1 MNKFLRETY
10 GKSFEIRVVLL
21 ALLAFVSAGSQFFTT
36 YFLGR
41 IIDVTAEGY
50 GKTMSYF
57 CLIVYFLILFICSS
71 ALFTCLGSQMTAKLS
86 SRLKTKIGEKLCCAA
101 YQDIEKESD
110 SELFTIATKDIE
122 GIKNWVDTLL
132 KTGYLPAQ
140 LGLVIVSL
148 LQYQWK
154 FSVITLCLIPLAA
167 LPEIWLAKNM
177 HVFHRNEKEAYAK
190 SLSLFSETLERFMV
204 IKSFTLE
211 KLLQK
216 QNRDKLKIYK
226 REKTTRILREQLVDI
241 YGRCYGRIINPML
254 LILGAYFILKGNMS
268 LGMLTSVILL
278 AGFVGEGLKLICEI
292 PLRYQAGKLSMV
304 RIQRLLCMPNEQEVQ
319 VNPQISNMTHDII
332 FDVRS
337 LHFAYDSQPVL
348 RNVNFQVRRGEK
360 IAILGE
366 SGCGKTTLFKL
377 LSRLYMPQAGQIF
390 FKGEDITKLPL
401 TYLRENIAVS
411 TQESFLFHASI
422 RENIRLAS
430 FFSTDEVVENAA
442 RNAQVEVDVSREK
455 DYGTVLDTV
464 LNTTVQSI
472 SNGQMQR
479 INLARA
485 FLKDADV
492 LMLDEPTSALDSDTA
507 KRVEHYIF
515 NVLNDRTILIILHNQ
530 QNLQRFDRVLR
541 LENGK
546 VVSCDKIHT

>member
-10 GKSFEIRVVLL
+10 GKSFEIRVVFL

-41 IIDVTAEGY
+41 IIDATAEGY

-86 SRLKTKIGEKLCCAA
+86 SRLKIKIGEKLCCAA
-101 YQDIEKESD
+101 YQDIEKEPD

-132 KTGYLPAQ
+132 KTGYLPAR

-148 LQYQWK
+148 LRYQWK

-177 HVFHRNEKEAYAK
+177 HVYHHGEKEAYAK
-190 SLSLFSETLERFMV
+190 SLFLFSETLERFMV

-226 REKTTRILREQLVDI
+226 REKMMRILREQLVDV

-254 LILGAYFILKGNMS
+254 LILGAYFILKGEMS

-278 AGFVGEGLKLICEI
+278 TGFVGEGLKLICEI
-292 PLRYQAGKLSMV
+292 PLRYQAGKLSTV
-304 RIQRLLCMPNEQEVQ
+304 RIQRLLCMPHEQEVQ
-319 VNPQISNMTHDII
+319 ANPQKSNMTHDII

-337 LHFAYDSQPVL
+337 LDFAYDSQPVL

-390 FKGEDITKLPL
+390 FKGEDITKLSL

-430 FFSTDEVVENAA
+430 SFSTDEMVENAA